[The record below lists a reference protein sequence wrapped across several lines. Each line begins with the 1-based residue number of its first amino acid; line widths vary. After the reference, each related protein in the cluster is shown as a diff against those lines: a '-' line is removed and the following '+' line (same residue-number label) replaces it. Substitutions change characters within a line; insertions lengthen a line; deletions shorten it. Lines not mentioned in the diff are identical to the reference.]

1 MIRDQIINKI
11 EAYYTQYFEKK
22 SGLMFNESTDFFFDS
37 LMQIPYC
44 KTILDDLDNICDI
57 DIPDNRITELD
68 KTIMAF
74 INKGQAYYA
83 SYCLR
88 FYKKLR
94 KQRELQFELQK
105 EHKPGGHSIL
115 KPYCTYAIWI
125 HKSVNEAGDIQQLFK
140 TDFVRPIVDYI
151 INLTSNENV
160 IMYFVERY
168 KERVE
173 QFHTVKIPKDSKT
186 RELYLQEDLALY
198 LHDNGLTF
206 FQEVKKGNG
215 RLDFMC
221 NVTGEQHYGCALECN
236 NKPYIIEIKYYRNK
250 KQIEGGILQLKRYM
264 NRTNA
269 FGCLLVYV
277 DKASFKFEIEN
288 PYEDIK
294 LLYVDLIEK
303 IPSKSHI
310 SHESI

>member
-1 MIRDQIINKI
+1 MTKELIINKV
-11 EAYYTQYFEKK
+11 ENYYKQYLERK

-44 KTILDDLDNICDI
+44 KSILDDLENICDI
-57 DIPDNRITELD
+57 DIPDRVITELD

-83 SYCLR
+83 AYCLH
-88 FYKKLR
+88 FYRELRQRREHTVELR
-94 KQRELQFELQK
+94 KEQ
-105 EHKPGGHSIL
+105 KPGRYPIL
-115 KPYCTYAIWI
+115 QPYCKYAKWI
-125 HKSVNEAGDIQQLFK
+125 DKSIDEAGDIQQLFK

-151 INLTSNENV
+151 INLTTNENA

-168 KERVE
+168 KERAE
-173 QFHTVKIPKDSKT
+173 QFHTVKIPKESKT
-186 RELYLQEDLALY
+186 KELDLQEDLALY
-198 LHDNGLTF
+198 LYDNGLTF

-236 NKPYIIEIKYYRNK
+236 NKPYIIEVKYYRNK
-250 KQIEGGILQLKRYM
+250 RQIEDGILQLKRYM

-269 FGCLLVYV
+269 YGCLLVYV
-277 DKASFKFEIEN
+277 DKASSSFSIEN
-288 PYEDIK
+288 PHEDIRIM
-294 LLYVDLIEK
+294 YVDLIEK
-303 IPSKSHI
+303 SPSKSY
-310 SHESI
+310 

>member
-1 MIRDQIINKI
+1 MIKELIINKI
-11 EAYYTQYFEKK
+11 EAYYKQYLERE

-57 DIPDNRITELD
+57 DIPERGITELD
-68 KTIMAF
+68 KTIKAF

-88 FYKKLR
+88 FYKELR
-94 KQRELQFELQK
+94 KRREQTVESQK
-105 EHKPGGHSIL
+105 EHKLGGHSIL
-115 KPYCTYAIWI
+115 KPYCAYALWI
-125 HKSVNEAGDIQQLFK
+125 HKSINETGDVQQLFK

-151 INLTSNENV
+151 INLTTNENA
-160 IMYFVERY
+160 IIYFVERY

-173 QFHTVKIPKDSKT
+173 QFHTVKIHKRSKT
-186 RELYLQEDLALY
+186 KELDLQEDLALY
-198 LHDNGLTF
+198 LHDNGLSF

-221 NVTGEQHYGCALECN
+221 DVIGEHHYGCALECN
-236 NKPYIIEIKYYRNK
+236 NKPYIIEVKYYRDK
-250 KQIEGGILQLKRYM
+250 RQIKDGILQLKRYM

-269 FGCLLVYV
+269 YGCLLVYV
-277 DKASFKFEIEN
+277 DKASFNFEIEN
-288 PYEDIK
+288 PYEDIRI
-294 LLYVDLIEK
+294 LYIDLIENS
-303 IPSKSHI
+303 PSKS
-310 SHESI
+310 S